1 MASEHDYL
9 SETHIVGGDTQQWI
23 VRVDDCQALRERHI
37 SHVGVGDAA
46 VPYRIV
52 RTRLSG
58 AYIHG
63 SLGGE
68 GRMLL
73 DGGWCTMRRN
83 MMSFAPAHGLH
94 AFHAVPGSRWQY
106 CWVRYLPS
114 APRSVVGTIAPI
126 MQHFDP
132 EPMKHAILGLY
143 SEVFHGQGDT
153 ASCEMWGDTIE
164 RYISR
169 FADPWRRDPRI
180 VAVFDAVIPTLE
192 KHWTIEEMAEI
203 AHVSSEHLRRIS
215 RKVFGRS
222 PMQQLTQLR
231 MQHAAHLLATSAL
244 PVEEI
249 AVRVGYQSPF
259 AFSKTFKRMKGV
271 SPSHFRHHSRE

>member
-1 MASEHDYL
+1 MAVEHEQL
-9 SETHIVGGDTQQWI
+9 SETHIVGDDTQQLI
-23 VRVDDCQALRERHI
+23 VRADDCAVLEQRHI
-37 SHVGVGDAA
+37 SHVGFGDAA

-73 DGGWCTMRRN
+73 DGRWRSMHCN

-94 AFHAVPGSRWQY
+94 AFHAVPEKRWQY
-106 CWVRYLPS
+106 CWLRYLPS

-126 MQHFDP
+126 MQHSDP

-143 SEVFHGQGDT
+143 SEVFHGPGDP
-153 ASCEMWGDTIE
+153 ASCVMWIDIIE

-169 FADPWRRDPRI
+169 FVDPWRRDTRI
-180 VAVFDAVIPTLE
+180 VAVFDAVMPTLAR
-192 KHWTIEEMAEI
+192 HWTIEEMAEI
-203 AHVSSEHLRRIS
+203 AHVSTEHLRRIS

-222 PMQQLTQLR
+222 PIQQLTQLR
-231 MQHAAHLLATSAL
+231 MQHATHLLATSGL
-244 PVEEI
+244 SIEEI
-249 AVRVGYQSPF
+249 AERVGYCSPF
-259 AFSKTFKRMKGV
+259 AFSKAFKRMNGV
-271 SPSHFRHHSRE
+271 SPSHFRLHARG

>member
-1 MASEHDYL
+1 MATEHEQL
-9 SETHIVGGDTQQWI
+9 SETHIVGDETRQWI
-23 VRVDDCQALRERHI
+23 VRAEDSPVLAQRHI

-73 DGGWCTMRRN
+73 DGRWCTMRRN
-83 MMSFAPAHGLH
+83 MISFAPAHALH
-94 AFHAVPGSRWQY
+94 AFHAVPESRWQY
-106 CWVRYLPS
+106 CWLRYLPS
-114 APRSVVGTIAPI
+114 APRSLVGTIAPI

-132 EPMKHAILGLY
+132 EPMKYAILGLY
-143 SEVFHGQGDT
+143 SEVFHGKADA
-153 ASCEMWGDTIE
+153 ASCVMWVDTIE
-164 RYISR
+164 RYIAR
-169 FADPWRRDPRI
+169 FADPWRRDARI
-180 VAVFDAVIPTLE
+180 VAVFEAVMPTLE
-192 KHWTIEEMAEI
+192 RQWTIEEMAEI
-203 AHVSSEHLRRIS
+203 AHVSTEHLRRIS

-231 MQHAAHLLATSAL
+231 MQHATHLLATSNL

-249 AVRVGYQSPF
+249 AERVGYRSPF
-259 AFSKTFKRMKGV
+259 AFSKTFKRMNGV
-271 SPSHFRHHSRE
+271 SPSHFRMRNRE